1 MFSNWLI
8 YSPCFSIAFRI
19 SFNVYYNGVLIFPPG
34 TLFTWPARRLLLVI
48 LMYIQLLIFLL
59 VSDTK
64 KKISSIRIPPIKL
77 TQRQP
82 TYSLLFVDAVS
93 PSTDIMTT
101 QRSVCCW
108 HLQRWRCQ
116 YLSPPI
122 CQDDPPIQLIKKFN
136 TPLQSNQ
143 YIWHRSSSTPTRN
156 SS

>member
-48 LMYIQLLIFLL
+48 LMYIQLLIYLL

-64 KKISSIRIPPIKL
+64 KKDLLQDQDTAHQTNSTTTHLLTTFCWCCQLISW
-77 TQRQP
+77 QP
-82 TYSLLFVDAVS
+82 
-93 PSTDIMTT
+93 

-116 YLSPPI
+116 YLSPSI
-122 CQDDPPIQLIKKFN
+122 CQDNPPIQLIKKFN

-143 YIWHRSSSTPTRN
+143 YNWHRSSSNPTRN